1 MEQRTYMA
9 IDLKSF
15 YASVE
20 CVAHQL
26 DPLNANL
33 VVADMSRTDKTICL
47 AVSPALKQ
55 FGVPGRPRLFQVEQ
69 RVATLN
75 RARGRQ
81 TSYQAVRRHRS
92 IYRDQLLKHANLG
105 IDYRVVPPRMSYYMQ
120 KSAAI
125 YDIYLRFIKPEHI
138 HVYSI
143 DEVFMDVTDYLST
156 FQVSPHALAKTMIH
170 EIQAETG
177 ITATA
182 GIGANLYLAKV
193 AMDIVAKKIPADA
206 DGVRIAQMDGLT
218 ISEIL
223 MGARAVD

>member
-1 MEQRTYMA
+1 MFGGFASTKA
-9 IDLKSF
+9 IW
-15 YASVE
+15 
-20 CVAHQL
+20 C
-26 DPLNANL
+26 
-33 VVADMSRTDKTICL
+33 SR
-47 AVSPALKQ
+47 AA
-55 FGVPGRPRLFQVEQ
+55 RLFQVEQ

-143 DEVFMDVTDYLST
+143 DV
-156 FQVSPHALAKTMIH
+156 
-170 EIQAETG
+170 
-177 ITATA
+177 
-182 GIGANLYLAKV
+182 LYTTCKQLKLFTSS
-193 AMDIVAKKIPADA
+193 IF
-206 DGVRIAQMDGLT
+206 
-218 ISEIL
+218 IL
-223 MGARAVD
+223 LNVI

>member
-1 MEQRTYMA
+1 
-9 IDLKSF
+9 
-15 YASVE
+15 
-20 CVAHQL
+20 
-26 DPLNANL
+26 
-33 VVADMSRTDKTICL
+33 
-47 AVSPALKQ
+47 
-55 FGVPGRPRLFQVEQ
+55 
-69 RVATLN
+69 VATLN

-156 FQVSPHALAKTMIH
+156 FQVSPHAQAKTDR
-170 EIQAETG
+170 
-177 ITATA
+177 
-182 GIGANLYLAKV
+182 K
-193 AMDIVAKKIPADA
+193 
-206 DGVRIAQMDGLT
+206 
-218 ISEIL
+218 S
-223 MGARAVD
+223 